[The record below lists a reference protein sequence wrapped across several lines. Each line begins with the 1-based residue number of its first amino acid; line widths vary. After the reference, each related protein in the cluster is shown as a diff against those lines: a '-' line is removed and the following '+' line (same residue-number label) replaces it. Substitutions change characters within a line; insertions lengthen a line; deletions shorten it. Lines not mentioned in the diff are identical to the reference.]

1 MTDNSGVVARGASER
16 TTVTSLLLDV
26 ADDGTFGHTREWKY
40 VANGELS
47 LLAAVDES
55 ASMQALSRDE
65 GFTSLLIT
73 VRVAE
78 HNTGKRSATIVRG
91 CPEVSQV

>member
-1 MTDNSGVVARGASER
+1 MTDNSGVVARSASDR
-16 TTVTSLLLDV
+16 TTVASLLLYV
-26 ADDGTFGHTREWKY
+26 ADDGTFGHTREWKH
-40 VANGELS
+40 VANGKLS

-55 ASMQALSRDE
+55 AGMQALSRDE
-65 GFTSLLIT
+65 GFNSLLIT

-78 HNTGKRSATIVRG
+78 DNTGKRSATVVRE